1 MTGISAVVLIAAVA
15 LACAPTMSSA
25 QNAASPRGTN
35 SAGTAQSSGA
45 APNARQRTGG
55 GLGTGRAKP
64 PETPSGDA
72 VINQE
77 NAILD
82 RKLKS
87 ICRGC

>member
-1 MTGISAVVLIAAVA
+1 MTRISAVVLVTAVA
-15 LACAPTMSSA
+15 AIVRAGPGVCAR
-25 QNAASPRGTN
+25 AASPRGTN
-35 SAGTAQSSGA
+35 SAGTAQPSGGA
-45 APNARQRTGG
+45 SNAKQGTG
-55 GLGTGRAKP
+55 GLGSGRAKP
-64 PETPSGDA
+64 PDTPSGDA